1 MISRRG
7 VHHCDTVTGLDLVVF
22 SDSDIVTPQDLV
34 VFRDS
39 DTVTG
44 LDFAIFASSL
54 DFVIFGNNDIAT
66 TKKLDLEYFRGVWIK
81 LTHPK

>member
-1 MISRRG
+1 M
-7 VHHCDTVTGLDLVVF
+7 HHCDTLTGLDLVVF
-22 SDSDIVTPQDLV
+22 SYSDIVTGLDLV

-39 DTVTG
+39 DTATG

-66 TKKLDLEYFRGVWIK
+66 TKKLDLEYFRGVGVK